1 MSYILLILT
10 KYITSQY
17 LLFGWSVPEI
27 IKCSREP
34 CLLTVHCYV
43 SRPKEKQVFM
53 MFMFAVGV
61 ICMMLNFLELAF
73 LLFKRVK
80 WSVSDVKKVQQSTNS
95 SQLSLH
101 ERITER
107 KIPRYSSAPPGYY
120 IPDVESRMT
129 GGPPLPPFPMV
140 RIKRASLSCSDDES
154 SFLSEEDRSFY
165 EYKRRTSLT
174 NNF

>member
-1 MSYILLILT
+1 MFYTLT
-10 KYITSQY
+10 FLTNYKTLQY

-43 SRPKEKQVFM
+43 SRPKEKQIFM

-61 ICMMLNFLELAF
+61 LCMIFNLLEILFLVY
-73 LLFKRVK
+73 KRVK
-80 WSVSDVKKVQQSTNS
+80 WSTSDVKKCQHSTNS

-101 ERITER
+101 ERVR
-107 KIPRYSSAPPGYY
+107 KIPHYSSAPPGYY
-120 IPDVESRMT
+120 IPDIEST
-129 GGPPLPPFPMV
+129 GMGPQLASFPMV

-165 EYKRRTSLT
+165 EYKKRTSIT
-174 NNF
+174 KNF